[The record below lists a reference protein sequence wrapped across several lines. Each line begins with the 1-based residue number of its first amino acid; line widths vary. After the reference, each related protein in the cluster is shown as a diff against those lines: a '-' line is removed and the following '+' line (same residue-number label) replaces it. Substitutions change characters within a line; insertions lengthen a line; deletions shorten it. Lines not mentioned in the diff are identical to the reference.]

1 MGGRAGGGAS
11 GGMGI
16 ASRGGGGGLNI
27 IDNAKQ
33 ISTSDLIKMSESG
46 GLASALATKE
56 LNSRLEVVKAGNLVF
71 RNPDGKLV
79 APKGYLTKV
88 GDAGYLGFKSGV
100 YNLTNKGTMQTVAS
114 GGLTGFKSS
123 EVFKPVGTISKTG
136 VFVPNKK

>member
-11 GGMGI
+11 GGMG
-16 ASRGGGGGLNI
+16 SRSRGGGLNI
-27 IDNAKQ
+27 IDNARQ
-33 ISTSDLIKMSESG
+33 MSTSDLIKMSESG
-46 GLASALATKE
+46 GLGSVLATKE

-114 GGLTGFKSS
+114 GGLSGFKSS

>member
-1 MGGRAGGGAS
+1 
-11 GGMGI
+11 
-16 ASRGGGGGLNI
+16 
-27 IDNAKQ
+27 
-33 ISTSDLIKMSESG
+33 MSESG

-100 YNLTNKGTMQTVAS
+100 YNNTNKGTMQSVAS
-114 GGLTGFKSS
+114 GGLLGFKSS
-123 EVFKPVGTISKTG
+123 EIFKPVGTISKTG
-136 VFVPNKK
+136 TFVPNKK

>member
-11 GGMGI
+11 GGMGTR
-16 ASRGGGGGLNI
+16 SRGGGLNI

-100 YNLTNKGTMQTVAS
+100 YNLTNKGTMQSVAS
-114 GGLTGFKSS
+114 GGLLGFKAS
-123 EVFKPVGTISKTG
+123 EIFNPVGTISKTG

>member
-11 GGMGI
+11 GGMGTR
-16 ASRGGGGGLNI
+16 SRGGGLNI
-27 IDNAKQ
+27 INNAKQ

-100 YNLTNKGTMQTVAS
+100 YNNTNKGTMQTIAS
-114 GGLTGFKSS
+114 GGLLGFKAS
-123 EVFKPVGTISKTG
+123 EIFNPVGTISKTG

>member
-1 MGGRAGGGAS
+1 MGARSGGGAGGGIGSA
-11 GGMGI
+11 I
-16 ASRGGGGGLNI
+16 RGGGGGLNI

-100 YNLTNKGTMQTVAS
+100 YNLTSKGTMQTIAS

-123 EVFKPVGTISKTG
+123 EIFNPVGTISKTG

>member
-11 GGMGI
+11 GGMG
-16 ASRGGGGGLNI
+16 SRSRSGGGLNI

-100 YNLTNKGTMQTVAS
+100 YNLTKKATMQTIAS
-114 GGLTGFKSS
+114 GGLLGFKAS
-123 EVFKPVGTISKTG
+123 EIFNPVGTISKTG